1 MGITGFKNKY
11 TRFIIIVYFIYS
23 LLHLYFINLIN
34 LKLVLTNDKCQLD
47 SDCIYVKNSICHPGA
62 GACICPSGTIYVPEE
77 QSCKLISAT
86 NLLSNIII
94 VISEFY
100 MDVNAH
106 TIQFR
111 LILTSYG
118 INHIS
123 INLKH
128 QSQLIVHK

>member
-1 MGITGFKNKY
+1 MKD
-11 TRFIIIVYFIYS
+11 TRS
-23 LLHLYFINLIN
+23 INL
-34 LKLVLTNDKCQLD
+34 LTNDKCQLD

-77 QSCKLISAT
+77 QSCK
-86 NLLSNIII
+86 
-94 VISEFY
+94 FY

-128 QSQLIVHK
+128 